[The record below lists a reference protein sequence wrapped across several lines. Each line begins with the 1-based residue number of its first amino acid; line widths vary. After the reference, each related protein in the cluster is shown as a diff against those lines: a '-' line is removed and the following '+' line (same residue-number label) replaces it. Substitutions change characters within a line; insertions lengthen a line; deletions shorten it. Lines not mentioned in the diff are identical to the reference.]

1 MELISKEFGHILVY
15 GDTNS
20 GKTYYTKYLI
30 STLNFKKTY
39 IYAGVPDQWQKDFSN
54 VYDNFDNIK
63 EIVDVCKEKK
73 SKVKR
78 DNKFVIVFD
87 DFNKR
92 INTQTNQDYLNLFTE
107 GRHAGIRV
115 INLAHHVQDVG
126 PSVRNNA
133 RFIVFTK
140 MPDDE
145 LRRIAEIFYDKKYLE
160 ILRLLK
166 DTPEYTVGILD
177 KRNKELLTDIAVL
190 DIHDEEVK
198 PKEET
203 YNKKDIEQIIR
214 SIISESNNGA
224 LVMKKEPEITQLQI
238 DRPEIA
244 PLTANLIEGV
254 EQFESGKRVSFN
266 VSKNANRD
274 FMDNSQTVYNTAIK
288 NESKIDIVNTN
299 HIINMTKITNEY
311 EAQRLKDK
319 EETRYLIRKPWKSD
333 IELKRVIHCL
343 NNELQPRIAFDMSNY
358 EDGCIIFM
366 HKFYGEDYTPPDKD
380 AGIISKVGTM
390 YESRNDPFSLFT
402 LGLTF
407 AKQKL
412 SIKS

>member
-1 MELISKEFGHILVY
+1 MADIIKENFGHIIVY
-15 GDTNS
+15 GDTAS

-30 STLNFKKTY
+30 DIINPKKTY
-39 IYAGVPDQWQKDFSN
+39 IYAGVPDQWEKTFKN

-63 EIVDVCKEKK
+63 EIVDICKEKK
-73 SKVKR
+73 NKIKR
-78 DNKFVIVFD
+78 ENKFIIVFD

-145 LRRIAEIFYDKKYLE
+145 LRRIADTFYDKKYID

-166 DTPEYTVGILD
+166 DTPEYTVGVLD
-177 KRNKELLTDIAVL
+177 KRNKDLFTDLAVM
-190 DIHDEEVK
+190 DDEEEKLYTKRDV
-198 PKEET
+198 EEML
-203 YNKKDIEQIIR
+203 R
-214 SIISESNNGA
+214 STLA
-224 LVMKKEPEITQLQI
+224 LKKEPEVTELQI
-238 DRPEIA
+238 NRPEIS
-244 PLTANLIEGV
+244 PPSANLVEGV

-266 VSKNANRD
+266 VNKSANRD

-288 NESKIDIVNTN
+288 NESKIDIINTN
-299 HIINMTKITNEY
+299 HIINLTKITNEY
-311 EAQRLKDK
+311 ELQRLKDK

-333 IELKRVIHCL
+333 TELKRIIHCL
-343 NNELQPRIAFDMSNY
+343 NNELQPKVLFDMTNY
-358 EDGCIIFM
+358 EDGCILFLD
-366 HKFYGEDYTPPDKD
+366 KFYGEDYTPLSKD
-380 AGIISKVGTM
+380 AGTISKIGTM

-402 LGLTF
+402 LGLAF

-412 SIKS
+412 IK